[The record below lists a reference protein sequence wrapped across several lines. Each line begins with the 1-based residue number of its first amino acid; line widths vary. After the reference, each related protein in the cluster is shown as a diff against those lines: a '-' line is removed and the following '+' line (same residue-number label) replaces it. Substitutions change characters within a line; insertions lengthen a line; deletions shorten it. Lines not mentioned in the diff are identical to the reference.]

1 MSVHEPFTANSP
13 RDNGKAGNGRQPDGS
28 MSVQELEPEILRAG
42 HLEVRPAES
51 LVLAKGR
58 PLHLS
63 VREHRLLVELVRR
76 RDRIVS
82 REALYAAAWGGDLR
96 SGDRSV
102 DVYVRKLRVKLA
114 RALPGWQCIHT
125 HVGFGYRFSPERS
138 HLFHTDATAR

>member
-1 MSVHEPFTANSP
+1 V
-13 RDNGKAGNGRQPDGS
+13 
-28 MSVQELEPEILRAG
+28 LRAG
-42 HLEVRPAES
+42 QLEVRPEES

-76 RDRIVS
+76 RDRIIS
-82 REALYAAAWGGDLR
+82 REALYAAAWGGALR

-125 HVGFGYRFSPERS
+125 HVGFGYRFSAERS
-138 HLFHTDATAR
+138 HLFHTESTAR